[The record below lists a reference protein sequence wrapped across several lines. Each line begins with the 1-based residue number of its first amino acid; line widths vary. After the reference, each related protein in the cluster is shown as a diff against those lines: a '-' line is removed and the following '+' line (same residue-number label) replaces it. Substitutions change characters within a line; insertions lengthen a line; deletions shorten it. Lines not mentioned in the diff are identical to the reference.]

1 MVTTAQVLT
10 ILGIL
15 SAPMISIAT
24 LVLALAALNLSLGV
38 RRLFVKVLGFIFEYA
53 TQIKRVKEVPI
64 TPNISSDE
72 SSSTTTETSSIVKR
86 SSLDPI
92 ELNPETPLVSESTS
106 NDNKEITATT
116 TVNQDQKISTT
127 DIQFR
132 LGKQNLSFFS
142 LQSNLNIFRRYHRL
156 YSTRS

>member
-1 MVTTAQVLT
+1 
-10 ILGIL
+10 
-15 SAPMISIAT
+15 
-24 LVLALAALNLSLGV
+24 LNLSLGV

-72 SSSTTTETSSIVKR
+72 PSSTTTTETSSIVKR

-106 NDNKEITATT
+106 NNNKEITATT
-116 TVNQDQKISTT
+116 TANQDQKISTT

-132 LGKQNLSFFS
+132 LGKRSLPSFS
-142 LQSNLNIFRRYHRL
+142 LQSN
-156 YSTRS
+156 

>member
-38 RRLFVKVLGFIFEYA
+38 RRLFVKTLGFIFEYA

-72 SSSTTTETSSIVKR
+72 PSSTTTTETSSIVKR

-106 NDNKEITATT
+106 NNNKEITATT
-116 TVNQDQKISTT
+116 TANQDQKISTT

-132 LGKQNLSFFS
+132 LGKRSLPSFS
-142 LQSNLNIFRRYHRL
+142 LQSN
-156 YSTRS
+156 